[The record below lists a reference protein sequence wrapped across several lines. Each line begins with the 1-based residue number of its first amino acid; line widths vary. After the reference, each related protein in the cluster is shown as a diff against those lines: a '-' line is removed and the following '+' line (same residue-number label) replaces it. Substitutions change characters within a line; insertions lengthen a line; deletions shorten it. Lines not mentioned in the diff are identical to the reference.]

1 MAEKPPAASTVAPGP
16 LPSITDDAN
25 ARRNAS
31 VSDHAMITAQL
42 KGGIQ
47 IHQVN

>member
-1 MAEKPPAASTVAPGP
+1 LLQTVNTVSTVAPGP

-25 ARRNAS
+25 ARRNAT

-42 KGGIQ
+42 DLE
-47 IHQVN
+47 